1 MAYNVNSLTDDC
13 YPNTLCLINKFDI
26 RDEGQ
31 LSAIEADITFA
42 KSSEWERNPLLES
55 LILIT
60 TKLSISFYL
69 KICILGL
76 VNCEVLTSQKKE
88 LHFAVHII
96 LKKCVE
102 RVLTISN
109 QNICL

>member
-13 YPNTLCLINKFDI
+13 YPNTLC
-26 RDEGQ
+26 
-31 LSAIEADITFA
+31 
-42 KSSEWERNPLLES
+42 

-109 QNICL
+109 QDIYLLI